1 MIEEYVR
8 MSFRSILHKGV
19 RSWLTMIGIFIGIA
33 AVVSLISLG
42 QGLEDAINEQFEAMG
57 SNIVMVQPG
66 QGMMGGLGSS
76 STLREHDKRVIEKS
90 RGVNLAGGMISKM
103 ARASYGGD
111 NTYTW
116 VSAIPTDESMKIVED
131 MASVRIAE
139 GRKFRPDDKYRAI
152 ITVRILEGKV
162 FDKKVGIGDSI
173 DIEGKQFRVI
183 GSLEAF
189 GNSQDDSSIWIP
201 LETAMELFD
210 TEDYIII
217 MAQTKGGFEPADV
230 AEEIKKNMRKDRGLK
245 EGEEDFTVQTQE
257 QLMDSVSSI
266 LDVVQAVVIGIA
278 LISLLVGGIGIMNT
292 MYTAVVERT
301 KEIGVMKAVGARNND
316 ILALFIVESGVL
328 GLAGGLVGI
337 IIGLGLSKTVEYAAA
352 VELGETMIQAHISW
366 QLIGGALAFS
376 FIVGSLSGVLPA
388 QQASHL
394 KPVDALRYE

>member
-1 MIEEYVR
+1 MAVR
-8 MSFRSILHKGV
+8 NITHKGV

-42 QGLEDAINEQFEAMG
+42 QGLEDAMNEQFEAMG
-57 SNIVMVQPG
+57 SNIVMVMPG
-66 QGMMGGLGSS
+66 ENMMAFAGSS
-76 STLREHDKRVIEKS
+76 SKLREHDKKIIERS
-90 RGVNLAGGMISKM
+90 RGVNLAGGMVSKL
-103 ARASYGGD
+103 ARVTYGSE

-116 VSAIPTDESMKIVED
+116 VGGIPTDKSMKIVWD
-131 MASVRIAE
+131 MASIRIAE

-152 ITVRILEGKV
+152 IGIRLREAKV
-162 FDKKVGIGDSI
+162 FDDAVEIGEKI
-173 DIEGKQFRVI
+173 EIEGKQFKVI
-183 GSLEAF
+183 GSLEAI
-189 GNSQDDSSIWIP
+189 GNSQDDSSVWIP
-201 LETAMELFD
+201 LDTTMELFD
-210 TEDYIII
+210 TEDYMVI

-230 AEEIKKNMRKDRGLK
+230 AEGIKKNMRKDRGLK

-257 QLMDSVSSI
+257 QLMESMSGIMDAVKY
-266 LDVVQAVVIGIA
+266 VVIGIA

-292 MYTAVVERT
+292 MYTAVIERT
-301 KEIGVMKAVGARNND
+301 KEIGVMKAVGARNSD

-328 GLAGGLVGI
+328 GVTGGVIGV

-366 QLIGGALAFS
+366 QLIVGALAFS

-388 QQASHL
+388 RQASHL